1 MHPWGLSGPEF
12 LWLYT
17 AGLVA
22 GLVVAIGAR
31 MKVRRPRLAEPPG
44 HLDVTELGFLGG
56 GPVNAV
62 QVAVARLAEAGLV
75 RVNRS
80 GQVSATSGALST
92 GHPLD
97 DAVLA
102 QVTKPRMVAAIV
114 RRAPVEK
121 QVTAIGESL
130 VRRGLLV
137 APSAAIRARRLGP
150 LLLYVV
156 FVAGIVRWI
165 NGAGNYLPVG
175 YLTFLL
181 AATLIAVFFLGSRN
195 LTKPKARTVH
205 GDRVVAEVR
214 RRGSGAGQLE
224 RAAVS
229 GPRVIEDKDLSHAL
243 ALAVPVAL
251 IPVAWSYATS
261 GSFSTHVP
269 ATSSSGSSGGGGG
282 HSCGSSSSSSCGS
295 GGSSCGGGGGG
306 CGGGS
311 G

>member
-12 LWLYT
+12 LWLY
-17 AGLVA
+17 GIGMVA
-22 GLVVAIGAR
+22 GLAVAIGAR
-31 MKVRRPRLAEPPG
+31 VKVRRPRLAEPPG
-44 HLDVTELGFLGG
+44 HLDVTELGLLGG

-62 QVAVARLAEAGLV
+62 QVAIARLAAAGLV

-80 GQVSATSGALST
+80 GEVSAPSGPRST

-102 QVTKPRMVAAIV
+102 QLTKPRMVAAIA
-114 RRAPVEK
+114 RRKPVED
-121 QVTAIGESL
+121 QVTALGEAL

-150 LLLYVV
+150 VLLYVV
-156 FVAGIVRWI
+156 FAVGIVRWI
-165 NGAGNYLPVG
+165 NGAYDNLPVG

-205 GDRVVAEVR
+205 GDRVVAAVR
-214 RRGSGAGQLE
+214 ARGSAADPLE

-229 GPRVIEDKDLSHAL
+229 GPRVIDDKDLSHAL
-243 ALAVPVAL
+243 SLAVPVAL
-251 IPVAWSYATS
+251 APVAWSYASS
-261 GSFSTHVP
+261 GSFTTYVAPSGGGSSGGYSCGGST
-269 ATSSSGSSGGGGG
+269 SSSSCSSGSS
-282 HSCGSSSSSSCGS
+282 C
-295 GGSSCGGGGGG
+295 GGGG

-311 G
+311 S